1 MTWTLFDGS
10 ILLEENYA
18 PVLAWVAT
26 QGLASVLLA
35 VLFIK
40 HTIFPV
46 DNWHR
51 MPMFYDRLIEN
62 ND

>member
-1 MTWTLFDGS
+1 MTWTLYDDAV
-10 ILLEENYA
+10 LLIEEYM
-18 PVLAWVAT
+18 PVYTWIAIQSV
-26 QGLASVLLA
+26 ASVLLA
-35 VLFIK
+35 VLFIRD
-40 HTIFPV
+40 TLFPA